1 MLFRVGVRNVTVTL
15 KYILRKIFYNKRAR
29 DREEKKREIKMKP
42 GFLRTRSATSRSSM
56 LYRRRTALTVTFL
69 MLTIMFSIFLVI
81 KSKHFQYRHQIQIEK
96 MYFSNKNF
104 ARNHNAYLETI
115 EGKGDQNII
124 VGNTFLKQFRNKGQ
138 VLDDTLYNLNK
149 RDSRVNRD
157 TGKQVRYNADTN
169 PIKFRPE
176 KNKQLRMESISKEN
190 KDELILKKLEELS
203 LKVNDISLK
212 IKSGVT
218 DGKKRRKSKATVIN
232 QSSVKKCKKSTILFL
247 VTSHS
252 SNTKRRAAI
261 RNNWGFPDI
270 FKLFKTKF
278 DLDYQVYFSV
288 GLADN
293 NEEWKKTNQEAETHQ
308 DILIVDRNEDFYD
321 LTRRVMAGFEWAVQ
335 QCDFTYLFKM
345 DDDIFINIPNVMNF
359 ISNSTIAAHNKTLY
373 AGDMNIEA
381 LVNRDPKSKYRVTY
395 KEWPTEIYPPYCS
408 GGGFIISRGIIEQ
421 IIPYFDWEDP
431 FKIDDAYIGILIQRA
446 RISNIYYYVPED
458 DDEFWFYSNA
468 TRCHY
473 RSKSLV
479 YHKVGDNACMQRL
492 TSRSYLTVQNIV
504 YGIQKRLDEP
514 KSIEALLLSVKVP
527 FGYAR
532 NLAIQKITKTKETM
546 KKLPSLDDLPKA
558 ATPVDQKKKQRQ
570 LYIDLLK
577 SRLNN

>member
-1 MLFRVGVRNVTVTL
+1 
-15 KYILRKIFYNKRAR
+15 
-29 DREEKKREIKMKP
+29 
-42 GFLRTRSATSRSSM
+42 
-56 LYRRRTALTVTFL
+56 
-69 MLTIMFSIFLVI
+69 
-81 KSKHFQYRHQIQIEK
+81 

-104 ARNHNAYLETI
+104 ARNHNAFLETI
-115 EGKGDQNII
+115 EGKGDQNIM
-124 VGNTFLKQFRNKGQ
+124 VGNDFLKQFRNKGQ

-149 RDSRVNRD
+149 RDARVSRD
-157 TGKQVRYNADTN
+157 TGKQVGLNADTN
-169 PIKFRPE
+169 PIKFNAE
-176 KNKQLRMESISKEN
+176 KKQLQMRSMSNEN

-203 LKVNDISLK
+203 AKVNDISMK
-212 IKSGVT
+212 IKSGITSRNV
-218 DGKKRRKSKATVIN
+218 RSSKATVIN
-232 QSSVKKCKKSTILFL
+232 KSTVKNCKNKKTTVLFL

-261 RNNWGFPDI
+261 RNNWGNSGI
-270 FKLFKTKF
+270 FKLFKIKF
-278 DLDYQVYFSV
+278 DLDYQVFFSV

-293 NEEWKKTNQEAETHQ
+293 NEEWKKINKEAEKYR

-359 ISNSTIAAHNKTLY
+359 LTNTTIAKHNSTLY

-381 LVNRDPKSKYRVTY
+381 LVNRNPKSKYMVTY

-408 GGGFIISRGIIEQ
+408 GGGFIISRGIIER
-421 IIPYFDWEDP
+421 IIPFFDWEDP

-446 RISNIYYYVPED
+446 RISDIYYYVPED

-468 TRCHY
+468 TQCHY

-479 YHKVGDNACMQRL
+479 YHKVGDNACMQKL
-492 TSRSYLTVQNIV
+492 TSRSYLNVQDV
-504 YGIQKRLDEP
+504 AYEMQKRLDAP
-514 KSIEALLLSVKVP
+514 KTVEELLLSVRVP
-527 FGYAR
+527 FGYAK
-532 NLAIQKITKTKETM
+532 NLAIQEVTKSQKSM
-546 KKLPSLDDLPKA
+546 KKMPSLDDLPKA
-558 ATPVDQKKKQRQ
+558 ATPIDQKKKQRQ